1 MLRQISVAVQ
11 VIVFERPQVLVL
23 ITLPAEQVTVAEP
36 HASVAVGAVTLAHV
50 GMVGLQP
57 KVLPTGQS
65 TKVGGVVSSVQ
76 VHVAEH

>member
-1 MLRQISVAVQ
+1 MLPQISVAVQ

-36 HASVAVGAVTLAHV
+36 QASVAVGAVTLAHV
-50 GMVGLQP
+50 GIVGLQP
-57 KVLPTGQS
+57 KLLPVGQL

-76 VHVAEH
+76 VHVL